1 MPLSE
6 LLPAEA
12 DRLIAAAAVAVGYVG
27 LCGGTALGRL
37 RRRAAPDVG
46 AAGAGG
52 VTIVH
57 ASQTGL
63 AEQIAQRTAQSIR
76 ESGHAC
82 SAVPLSALDRPV
94 LEAGGRM
101 LLVLSTTGEG
111 DAPDAAAGFARRLL
125 GTQVDLSRLQYGV
138 LALGDRSYR
147 QFCAFGLA
155 VADWLDRSGA
165 EALFPTIT
173 VDDGDPEALGRW
185 QEALAATGLYAGRS
199 DRPWIAEAPFEPW
212 RLVER
217 RQLNPSDAEHPAFHL
232 AFRPEA
238 GDLRWQAGDLAR
250 VSVPGE
256 PPCHRDYSIAS
267 VPEEGHL
274 ALLVRQARRP
284 DGTLGRGSGWLTEG
298 LVEGGSVSLQI
309 RRNAGF
315 HAPAGDPPLILIG
328 NGTGLAGLRAHLA
341 ARAARGIGGAWLL
354 FGERRRAADWFH
366 RETIEGW
373 VAAGIVDRLD
383 LAFSRDQLERV
394 YVQHR
399 LRAAAADLSARVD
412 AGAAILVCGSA
423 EGMAPAV
430 HTVLADV
437 LGRERLERLA
447 ETGRYRRDIY

>member
-6 LLPAEA
+6 LLPADA

-37 RRRAAPDVG
+37 RRRPADLRDDI
-46 AAGAGG
+46 AGG
-52 VTIVH
+52 VTVVH

-63 AEQIAQRTAQSIR
+63 AEQVARRTAQSIADA
-76 ESGHAC
+76 GHAC
-82 SAVPLSALDRPV
+82 RAVPLSALDRPM

-125 GTQVDLSRLQYGV
+125 GSEVELSRLQYGM

-155 VADWLDRSGA
+155 VADWLDHSGA

-173 VDDGDPEALGRW
+173 VDDGDPEALARW
-185 QEALAATGLYAGRS
+185 QQALAAAGLDAGPAG
-199 DRPWIAEAPFEPW
+199 RPWIEAAPFGPW

-217 RQLNPSDAEHPAFHL
+217 RQLNPSDAEHPAFHV
-232 AFRPEA
+232 AFRPEK
-238 GDLRWQAGDLAR
+238 GELRWQAGDLAR
-250 VSVPGE
+250 IAVPGE

-267 VPEEGHL
+267 VPEEGRL
-274 ALLVRQARRP
+274 VLLVRQARAP

-298 LVEGGSVSLQI
+298 LAEGGSANLQI
-309 RRNAGF
+309 RRNSGF

-366 RETIEGW
+366 RETIEDW

-383 LAFSRDQLERV
+383 LAFSRDQPERV

-399 LRAAAADLSARVD
+399 LRAAAADLAARVD

-430 HTVLADV
+430 HAVLADV
-437 LGRERLERLA
+437 LGADRLERLA
-447 ETGRYRRDIY
+447 EEGRYRRDVY

>member
-6 LLPAEA
+6 LLPADA

-27 LCGGTALGRL
+27 LCGSAALGRL
-37 RRRAAPDVG
+37 RRRAAAEIPDG
-46 AAGAGG
+46 TQAA
-52 VTIVH
+52 VTVVH

-82 SAVPLSALDRPV
+82 SAMPLSALDRAT
-94 LEAGGRM
+94 LQAGGRM

-125 GTQVDLSRLQYGV
+125 GAQVDLSRLQYGM

-147 QFCAFGLA
+147 QYCAFGLA

-165 EALFPTIT
+165 GALFPTIT
-173 VDDGDPEALGRW
+173 VDDGDPEALERW
-185 QEALAATGLYAGRS
+185 QEALAAAGLHAGRPG
-199 DRPWIAEAPFEPW
+199 RPWVEEAPFEPW

-232 AFRPEA
+232 AFRPQE
-238 GDLRWQAGDLAR
+238 DNLRWQAGDLAR
-250 VSVPGE
+250 IAVPGE
-256 PPCHRDYSIAS
+256 PPCLRDYSIAS

-354 FGERRRAADWFH
+354 FGERRQAADWFH

-383 LAFSRDQLERV
+383 LAFSRDQPERV

-399 LRAAAADLSARVD
+399 LRAAAADLSARVE

-447 ETGRYRRDIY
+447 ETGRYRRDVY